1 MSVEVTL
8 IILSSL
14 VIFSYGFDLIAR
26 TFKIPSVILLL
37 LSGIG
42 LRYLANWLEFP
53 VPNFG
58 PILPLVGT
66 IGLILIV
73 LEGSLELKLEREKAS
88 LIKSSLLSA
97 FFILILTTTGIAL
110 ACYHL
115 SNSDMRTCFLNAVPL
130 GIISSA
136 IAIPSA
142 ATLPRARKEFIV
154 YESSLSDIFG
164 VILFNFLMVNET
176 IGIMSFVRLGWQTL
190 LIVVI
195 SGIFCLILLY
205 LLKRIT
211 HSLKFFLII
220 AMLILTYAVGKYYHL
235 PTLVTVLAFGLFLNN
250 LHWIR
255 HAWFIYTFKYDNF
268 YKDLQQLV
276 QLSGESAFIVRT
288 FFFLIFGFTL
298 DVDSLLDLNVL
309 TNGLIAVAIIYSIR
323 IGYQKLFIPSAS
335 IAEFFLSPRGLI
347 SILLFFSIP
356 ESQKIKGLGEG
367 LLFFVILVTSLIM
380 ALGLLATSSKE
391 GEHKSESGIGPS
403 T

>member
-1 MSVEVTL
+1 MTVEVTL

-26 TFKIPSVILLL
+26 KFKIPSVILLL

-53 VPNFG
+53 VPNFE

-88 LIKSSLLSA
+88 LIKSSLHSA
-97 FFILILTTTGIAL
+97 FFILILTSTAIAF
-110 ACYHL
+110 AYYYL
-115 SNSDMRTCFLNAVPL
+115 SGSSLKICFLNAVPL
-130 GIISSA
+130 GVISSS

-142 ATLPRARKEFIV
+142 SILPTARKEFIV

-164 VILFNFLMVNET
+164 VVLFNFLMVNES
-176 IGIMSFVRLGWQTL
+176 IGTMSFVKLGWQTL
-190 LIVVI
+190 LILVI
-195 SGIFCLILLY
+195 SAIFCLILLY

-211 HSLKFFLII
+211 HHLKFFLII
-220 AMLILTYAVGKYYHL
+220 AVLILAYATGKHYHL
-235 PTLVTVLAFGLFLNN
+235 PTLLIVLAFGLFLNN

-255 HAWFIYTFKYDNF
+255 NRWFQRTFKYENF
-268 YKDLQQLV
+268 YKDLHQLV

-298 DVDSLLDLNVL
+298 NVNSLQDINVL
-309 TNGLIAVAIIYSIR
+309 TNGLIVVVIIFTVR
-323 IGYQKLFIPSAS
+323 IVYQKLFIPSAS
-335 IAEFFLSPRGLI
+335 LAEFFLSPRGLI

-356 ESQKIKGLGEG
+356 ESQKIIGLGDG
-367 LLFFVILVTSLIM
+367 LLFFVILATSLIM
-380 ALGLLATSSKE
+380 TFGLLST
-391 GEHKSESGIGPS
+391 GTKSEEAVKPNPDS
-403 T
+403 